1 MEEKRRIKK
10 IESEFLFS
18 LELKY
23 CSKCGQIKELDK
35 FNKNKSFKDGLA
47 SWCKECSKK
56 YRQSKKGKKAIKEY
70 YESNKKEIKESQK
83 KYFKNNKE
91 KIKKSRKEYF
101 KNNKENRKKYQKEY
115 RESNKENI
123 KKYQKEYRQSERGK
137 KVKKKYKQQSEPKK
151 KILIRGQTNREWGTA
166 STHLCAYCKQK
177 AAQWHHQRYDSRW
190 REGCVPL
197 CLECHQMI
205 CPNKKQLTNY

>member
-1 MEEKRRIKK
+1 MEKRRIKK

-18 LELKY
+18 LGVKY

-47 SWCKECSKK
+47 SWCKECS
-56 YRQSKKGKKAIKEY
+56 
-70 YESNKKEIKESQK
+70 K

>member
-1 MEEKRRIKK
+1 MELEIEKQESSLKIEMREVNKFMEKRRIKK

-18 LELKY
+18 LGVKY

-56 YRQSKKGKKAIKEY
+56 YQ
-70 YESNKKEIKESQK
+70 
-83 KYFKNNKE
+83 
-91 KIKKSRKEYF
+91 
-101 KNNKENRKKYQKEY
+101 
-115 RESNKENI
+115 
-123 KKYQKEYRQSERGK
+123 KKYQKEYRQTEKSK
-137 KVKKKYKQQSEPKK
+137 KFQKEYQKEYKQQSEPKK
-151 KILIRGQTNREWGTA
+151 KFLIRGQTYREWGTA
-166 STHLCAYCKQK
+166 STHLCAYCGQK

-197 CLECHQMI
+197 CLECH
-205 CPNKKQLTNY
+205 KKIPKVCETFQE